1 MILVVGAT
9 GLLGG
14 TIARRLLAEGEDVRV
29 TVRSVE
35 RGADLQERGAQL
47 VLGDLRE
54 YERMLWACDGVR
66 KVVVTAHGCGGK
78 GAESP
83 REIDGRGIRNLVH
96 AALQAH
102 VEHMVLT
109 SVLGARPEHPVDWVR
124 MRYMAEKHLVMSGI
138 PYTVV
143 RHGPII
149 ERWVDALG
157 RPVLEEG
164 TCRIVGHGDNPIS
177 FVSVNDVAT
186 YVLLAL
192 RNDRARDRV
201 IDVAGPDE
209 VTLNELA
216 RMFADAA
223 GRYAKISH
231 LPLSLA
237 RLAST
242 LYRPIDP
249 AHSRELELAYLLD
262 TSDQTL
268 DMTRTF
274 DDFPIN
280 LTHLEEVIERDYARH
295 PA

>member
-29 TVRSVE
+29 TVRSRE

-143 RHGPII
+143 RHGPIM

-177 FVSVNDVAT
+177 FVSVDDVAT

-192 RNDRARDRV
+192 RNDVGLLAEEYDPRHGV
-201 IDVAGPDE
+201 MAGNFPQAFSH
-209 VTLNELA
+209 LA
-216 RMFADAA
+216 LVGAAVDLAAADAR
-223 GRYAKISH
+223 GGQ
-231 LPLSLA
+231 P
-237 RLAST
+237 T
-242 LYRPIDP
+242 PG
-249 AHSRELELAYLLD
+249 
-262 TSDQTL
+262 T
-268 DMTRTF
+268 
-274 DDFPIN
+274 
-280 LTHLEEVIERDYARH
+280 
-295 PA
+295 